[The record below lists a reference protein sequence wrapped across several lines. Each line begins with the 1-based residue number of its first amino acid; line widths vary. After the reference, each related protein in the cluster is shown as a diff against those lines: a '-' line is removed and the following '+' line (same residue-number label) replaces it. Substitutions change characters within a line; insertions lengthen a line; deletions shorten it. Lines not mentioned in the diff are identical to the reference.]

1 MPLRTSHH
9 SGPAYLRDSRGNST
23 PHIETVQ
30 SAVPNTLQEPFSRH
44 HYEFLK
50 ESDGASKLPLSH
62 ALKLPTIGWNGSAG
76 RRNALHQLPLDRWSG
91 GFSQW
96 GINSTQ
102 GTPPFPGTLN
112 CGHYK
117 WFYTHPRY
125 LEEHHHPQRSAFY
138 TLELQGAQPT
148 PAFLNC

>member
-9 SGPAYLRDSRGNST
+9 SGPAYLRGSRGNST

-62 ALKLPTIGWNGSAG
+62 VLKLLTIGWNRLAG
-76 RRNALHQLPLDRWSG
+76 RRDALLRVAL
-91 GFSQW
+91 
-96 GINSTQ
+96 
-102 GTPPFPGTLN
+102 
-112 CGHYK
+112 
-117 WFYTHPRY
+117 Y
-125 LEEHHHPQRSAFY
+125 LAGWVQVFVRRVY
-138 TLELQGAQPT
+138 L
-148 PAFLNC
+148 